1 MLNSKIYNILA
12 AQMREQIVRI
22 DLTSSNIANI
32 DTPGYKARRIADANS
47 GFNNDLMLKLTSL
60 RHIQPS
66 SGQTYHI
73 IKSNGIARNDGNN
86 VNMEKEMVNI
96 ARAKEKYSQ
105 ISSILRFKLHSIDAL
120 LDQLGRV

>member
-1 MLNSKIYNILA
+1 MLDNKIYNILA
-12 AQMREQIVRI
+12 AKMREQIVRI
-22 DLTSSNIANI
+22 NLTSSNIANI
-32 DTPGYKARRIADANS
+32 DTPGYKAKRIADADS
-47 GFNNDLMLKLTSL
+47 KFGNDLMLEITSS

-66 SGQTYHI
+66 SGQTYDI
-73 IKSNGIARNDGNN
+73 IKSNDIARNDGNN

-96 ARAKEKYSQ
+96 ARAKEKYAQ